1 VFCGAARFV
10 FLLAC
15 LLGTAW
21 LMYQSYPNKSQHFL
35 AWFALA
41 PFIWGVAK
49 IKGFWSSFFYG
60 WLTALLFNA
69 GILYWIYYTCLH
81 GGGLSQG
88 LSVAAWLGLSG
99 YASIVVFWYMDEPYH
114 LFQ

>member
-1 VFCGAARFV
+1 MREFRETISQQDAQAEKSSAWVRVKTVFCGAARFV

-41 PFIWGVAK
+41 PFIWGVATSD
-49 IKGFWSSFFYG
+49 GGLLLFRFSVDYVGLYPMERAGNSANGFFYG
-60 WLTALLFNA
+60 RIWR
-69 GILYWIYYTCLH
+69 
-81 GGGLSQG
+81 
-88 LSVAAWLGLSG
+88 
-99 YASIVVFWYMDEPYH
+99 
-114 LFQ
+114 